1 MERVASLTSSY
12 FKFADA
18 AILVFAFDNVS
29 SFHSLSQHILDIV
42 TYAENAKIFICGN
55 KSDLETM
62 NDIQVSAEDFKEFCE
77 QCHCL
82 VRATYRTSC
91 KTGEGVEDMFQ
102 DITRILLECNRSK
115 IDLQV
120 NFEQHGGGFMIVGNE
135 LDGAEANPDQSN
147 SNCVC

>member
-18 AILVFAFDNVS
+18 AILVFAFDNVA

-55 KSDLETM
+55 KSDLETA
-62 NDIQVSAEDFKEFCE
+62 NDIQVSGEDFKEFCE
-77 QCHCL
+77 QCQCL

-91 KTGEGVEDMFQ
+91 KTGEGVEEMFQ

-115 IDLQV
+115 MDLQI
-120 NFEQHGGGFMIVGNE
+120 NYEQHGGGFMIVDNDMNS
-135 LDGAEANPDQSN
+135 LDGN
-147 SNCVC
+147 SESSSCVC

>member
-18 AILVFAFDNVS
+18 AILVFAFDNIS

-55 KSDLETM
+55 KCDLESM
-62 NDIQVSAEDFKEFCE
+62 DVQVSGDDFKEFCE

-91 KTGEGVEDMFQ
+91 KTGEGVEEMFQ

-120 NFEQHGGGFMIVGNE
+120 NIEQHGGGFMVVGNDVDSLE
-135 LDGAEANPDQSN
+135 GN
-147 SNCVC
+147 SENSSCVC